1 MTEFK
6 PKRGERV
13 LLDAQV
19 RGRAENGRAKLA
31 IPGIA
36 LTGSQWLGDFDD
48 KGIHPHPGVDV
59 AALLEEC
66 EAAKEEVTNLIS
78 APQHRNPIPR
88 CDRYYRLRT
97 AREAA
102 NAKHAPADHEWKVTT
117 RMADGV
123 SVKLGCACGAHMWQP
138 TRSGAEETDRG
149 ADPPEA
155 PMKEPHWKTLCADV
169 CRSEWQP
176 TQVSRIVD
184 LMAEWVEAGQPGGRG
199 QIKWPW
205 DASYDESDGDNA

>member
-66 EAAKEEVTNLIS
+66 EAARDCMCNDTLPPHRVKEY
-78 APQHRNPIPR
+78 H
-88 CDRYYRLRT
+88 RLRT

-102 NAKHAPADHEWKVTT
+102 KASGHAPGDHEWKVTT
-117 RMADGV
+117 RRLMADGV
-123 SVKLGCACGAHMWQP
+123 SVKLECSCGAHTWQP
-138 TRSGAEETDRG
+138 ARLGTEPSGSWWRWLRSSL
-149 ADPPEA
+149 
-155 PMKEPHWKTLCADV
+155 M
-169 CRSEWQP
+169 RS
-176 TQVSRIVD
+176 
-184 LMAEWVEAGQPGGRG
+184 
-199 QIKWPW
+199 
-205 DASYDESDGDNA
+205 